1 MYTTLNK
8 QTSFFVALSLTLVL
22 FSTCRKGNSK
32 CKSSNTPTIQWQKT
46 IGDDSTATINSVHNK
61 PPMEAIF

>member
-8 QTSFFVALSLTLVL
+8 QTSFFVALSLILVL
-22 FSTCRKGNSK
+22 FSTCKKDDGE
-32 CKSSNTPTIQWQKT
+32 CNTANVPTIDWQKT
-46 IGDDSTATINSVHNK
+46 IGGNDTLLLIAHNK